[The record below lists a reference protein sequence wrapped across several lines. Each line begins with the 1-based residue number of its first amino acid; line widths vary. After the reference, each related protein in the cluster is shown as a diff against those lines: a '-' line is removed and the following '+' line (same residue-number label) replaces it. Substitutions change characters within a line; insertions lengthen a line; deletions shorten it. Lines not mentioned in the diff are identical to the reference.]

1 MNDVPPRLTP
11 PRGVLFDFG
20 NTLLREGPM
29 NLEAGAAA
37 VLALARDQAGCT
49 PTQLAAAM
57 TEVMNDLE
65 PRRRTALLEPPPGTI
80 GRLVYSPLGISF
92 DVPPEDVEW
101 AFWSAATSWELE
113 PGINAAIEAVERAN
127 IPWAVLSNTMF
138 RGQTIARQLALS
150 GLRGSPRF
158 VMASAD
164 YTLRKP
170 HPRLFAIAAARLRE
184 PPHDLWFIGDSHEH
198 DVCGSAAAR
207 LVPLWYCPHGAVSAA
222 APAVQIIGSWKTF
235 PDLLAKALGRS

>member
-1 MNDVPPRLTP
+1 MLTP

-20 NTLLREGPM
+20 NTLLREGLL

-37 VLALARDQAGCT
+37 VLGLARDPAGCT

-57 TEVMNDLE
+57 TEVMSDLE
-65 PRRRTALLEPPPGTI
+65 PRRRTALLEPPPATI
-80 GRLVYSPLGISF
+80 GRLVYGPLGITF
-92 DVPPEDVEW
+92 DVQPEDVEW

-113 PGINAAIEAVERAN
+113 PGINAAIEAVERAH

-138 RGQTIARQLALS
+138 RGQTIERQLALS
-150 GLRGSPRF
+150 GLRGSHRF
-158 VMASAD
+158 VMASAE
-164 YTLRKP
+164 YVLRKP

-198 DVCGSAAAR
+198 DVCGSAAAG
-207 LVPLWYCPHGAVSAA
+207 LVPLWYCPRGTAGAA
-222 APAVQIIGSWKTF
+222 APAVQIIGSWTTF
-235 PDLLAKALGRS
+235 PGLLAKALG

>member
-1 MNDVPPRLTP
+1 MLTP
-11 PRGVLFDFG
+11 PRGVLLDFG
-20 NTLLREGPM
+20 NTLLREGPV

-65 PRRRTALLEPPPGTI
+65 PRRRTALLEPPPATI
-80 GRLVYSPLGISF
+80 GRLVYGPLGIAF
-92 DVPPEDVEW
+92 DVQPEDVEW

-113 PGINAAIEAVERAN
+113 PGINAAIAAVERAN

-150 GLRGSPRF
+150 GLRGSHRF
-158 VMASAD
+158 VMASAE
-164 YTLRKP
+164 YVLRKP

-184 PPHDLWFIGDSHEH
+184 PPHELWFIGDSHEH
-198 DVCGSAAAR
+198 DVCGAAAAGF
-207 LVPLWYCPHGAVSAA
+207 VPLWYCPRGAMDAA
-222 APAVQIIGSWKTF
+222 EPAVQVIGGRGAF
-235 PDLLAKALGRS
+235 PDLLAKALGQS

>member
-1 MNDVPPRLTP
+1 VRLTP

-20 NTLLREGPM
+20 NTLLREGPV

-37 VLALARDQAGCT
+37 VLALARDQAACT
-49 PTQLAAAM
+49 PTHLAAAM

-80 GRLVYSPLGISF
+80 GRLVYSPLGITF
-92 DVPPEDVEW
+92 DVQPEDVEW

-113 PGINAAIEAVERAN
+113 PGINVAIEAVERAN

>member
-1 MNDVPPRLTP
+1 MLTP

-20 NTLLREGPM
+20 NTLLREGPV

-65 PRRRTALLEPPPGTI
+65 PRRRAALLEPPPATI
-80 GRLVYSPLGISF
+80 GRLVYDPLGIAF
-92 DVPPEDVEW
+92 DVQPDDVEW

-150 GLRGSPRF
+150 GLRGTHRF
-158 VMASAD
+158 VMASAE
-164 YTLRKP
+164 YVLRKP
-170 HPRLFAIAAARLRE
+170 HPRLFAIAAARLME

-198 DVCGSAAAR
+198 DVCGSAAAG
-207 LVPLWYCPHGAVSAA
+207 LVPLWYCPRGAGGAP
-222 APAVQIIGSWKTF
+222 APAVQVIGSWGEF
-235 PDLLAKALGRS
+235 PQSLAVALARS